1 MPRSKKPRLPLVVW
15 LILILVVGIGGLLGY
30 RALTMPSDRELILRA
45 IDESIAASR
54 EGRVGGV
61 LEHLSNSLQIND
73 VQYSRYQR
81 ELADAIKRMKP
92 NAEIEKAEPQIDG
105 NRATVKTT
113 VRLSISI
120 PKFSITIPAVTIALE
135 KEPSVDWFVIP
146 SHKWRVTGI
155 DIPSTAL
162 EHLNLPFNFE

>member
-1 MPRSKKPRLPLVVW
+1 MPSPKKPRLPLAVW
-15 LILILVVGIGGLLGY
+15 MFLFLAATIGGLLGY
-30 RALTMPSDRELILRA
+30 RALTMPSDRELILKA

-73 VQYSRYQR
+73 VQYSRYERQ
-81 ELADAIKRMKP
+81 LADAIKRMKP
-92 NAEIEKAEPQIDG
+92 NAEIGKAEPQINGD
-105 NRATVKTT
+105 NATVATS

-120 PKFSITIPAVTIALE
+120 PKFSVTIPAVTIALQ
-135 KEPSVDWFVIP
+135 KESSVDWFVIP

-155 DIPSTAL
+155 DIPATAL
-162 EHLNLPFNFE
+162 EHLNLPFGFD